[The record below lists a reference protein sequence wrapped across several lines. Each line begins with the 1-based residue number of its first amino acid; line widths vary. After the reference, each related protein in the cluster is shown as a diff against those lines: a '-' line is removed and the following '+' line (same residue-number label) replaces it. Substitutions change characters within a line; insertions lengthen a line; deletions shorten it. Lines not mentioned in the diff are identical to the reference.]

1 MVTDTVDTIESRQR
15 IAAVPLSSALK
26 LALPVYILC
35 LAAIT
40 LSRMKGM
47 LPPIWLADAVIVYA
61 LLNHSRRY
69 WPFLLLVAYLAD
81 VLAALSIGD
90 SMLQAFSLPFFNM
103 IECVLVAMPLRLLD
117 YDKNFARPQS
127 LLVFYALAA
136 LAPLVSSV
144 LGAGFLHFD
153 FGRPFLATA
162 VTWYGAAALG
172 LFILVPPLM
181 TVHLS
186 ALVEMFSRDKLAG
199 TAFGLAVMAVT
210 VTLNYTLRTHP
221 IAFLFFP
228 AVVLLAFQRGFA
240 GGIVGVAIAAA
251 YILVP
256 VLLNDP
262 DAPLKSYGAME
273 QLMVLQLFIAVM
285 GLSVVLVGAAL
296 EERRRLE
303 RGLAAAIDR
312 AEEAREVALVAREE
326 ALIAREVA
334 EEANRAKSM
343 FLANMSHELRTP
355 LNAVIGFSQTMEE
368 ETFGP
373 HANAKY
379 KEYSGL
385 IHRAGAHLLEV
396 INDILDM
403 SRIEAGRFELH
414 CENVDAA
421 AIASECVDLMQDA
434 ASRGGLTV
442 HAAIGKE
449 PMLVH
454 ADRRALKQIMLNLLG
469 NAVKFTLH
477 GGRIDVSLARVDNGV
492 TISVRDTGIGIPAA
506 KLQNAGSP
514 FMQFHEG
521 TGRQGTGLGLALVRS
536 LTGMQGGSF
545 HIESREG
552 AGTVV
557 TVTLPDSESTRAAA

>member
-1 MVTDTVDTIESRQR
+1 MITDTVDTIDSRER
-15 IAAVPLSSALK
+15 IAAVRLSTALR

-40 LSRMKGM
+40 LSRMKGI
-47 LPPIWLADAVIVYA
+47 LPPIWLANAVVVHA
-61 LLNHSRRY
+61 LLSHSRRY
-69 WPFLLLVAYLAD
+69 WPSLLLVAYLAD
-81 VLAALSIGD
+81 VLAAFSIGD
-90 SMLQAFSLPFFNM
+90 SMVQAFSLPLFNM
-103 IECVLVAMPLRLLD
+103 VECVLVAVPLRLLD

-136 LAPLVSSV
+136 VAPLVSSV
-144 LGAGFLHFD
+144 LGAGSLYFE

-162 VTWYGAAALG
+162 ITWYGAAALG

-181 TVHLS
+181 TVRAR
-186 ALVEMFSRDKLAG
+186 ALAEMFSRDKLAG
-199 TAFGLAVMAVT
+199 TAFGFAVMFC
-210 VTLNYTLRTHP
+210 TLGANYVFHGHP

-228 AVVLLAFQRGFA
+228 AVILLAFQRGFA
-240 GGIVGVAIAAA
+240 GGTVGVAIAAA
-251 YILVP
+251 YFLVP

-262 DAPLKSYGAME
+262 NAALKSYGAME
-273 QLMVLQLFIAVM
+273 QLMVLQLFVAVM
-285 GLSVVLVGAAL
+285 GLSVILVGAAL
-296 EERRRLE
+296 EERRGLE

-334 EEANRAKSM
+334 EEASRAKSM

-373 HANAKY
+373 HANPKY
-379 KEYSGL
+379 REYSGL

-403 SRIEAGRFELH
+403 SRIEAGKFELR
-414 CENVDAA
+414 CESVDAA
-421 AIASECVDLMQDA
+421 AVATDCVAMMQDA
-434 ASRGGLTV
+434 ASRGGLTI

-454 ADRRALKQIMLNLLG
+454 ADRRALKQILLNLLG
-469 NAVKFTLH
+469 NAVKFTLS
-477 GGRIDVSLARVDNGV
+477 GGRIDVSVAPSDGGV